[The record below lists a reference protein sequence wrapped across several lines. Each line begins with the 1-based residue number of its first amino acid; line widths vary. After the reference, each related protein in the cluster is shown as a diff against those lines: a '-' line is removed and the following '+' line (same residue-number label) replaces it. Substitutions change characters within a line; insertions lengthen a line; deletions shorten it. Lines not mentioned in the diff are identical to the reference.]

1 MNQFTIE
8 KNTSGYK
15 VNVKHSRLSF
25 LKAFIAGSLTLEMDK
40 DTASSVSNALYT
52 PKVKK
57 STTSFTG
64 FASTLKSTL
73 TEEKP
78 VRRESIASDEQVES
92 TSKPA
97 PKKRAPRKK
106 STLIAKADK

>member
-15 VNVKHSRLSF
+15 VNVKYSRFSF
-25 LKAFIAGSLTLEMDK
+25 LKAFISGSLTLEMDK

-52 PKVKK
+52 PKAKK
-57 STTSFTG
+57 STPFPKLASAIKAGFT
-64 FASTLKSTL
+64 A
-73 TEEKP
+73 EEKP
-78 VRRESIASDEQVES
+78 AKESIATDEQVE
-92 TSKPA
+92 TAVKPA

-106 STLIAKADK
+106 AAATPKADK

>member
-15 VNVKHSRLSF
+15 VNVKYSRLSF
-25 LKAFIAGSLTLEMDK
+25 LKAFISGSLTLEMDK

-52 PKVKK
+52 PKAKK
-57 STTSFTG
+57 PAT
-64 FASTLKSTL
+64 ASKLASAIKTALAA
-73 TEEKP
+73 EEKP
-78 VRRESIASDEQVES
+78 ARKESIATDEHVE
-92 TSKPA
+92 TAVKPA

-106 STLIAKADK
+106 AAATPKADK